1 MHRAE
6 NVVALPGTGFIYRT
20 NVPGQITAGTGAG
33 RLDVIKVFHDVL
45 DEVDRSD
52 YSRAE
57 TAQIVNLMCKYSFW
71 MLDMT
76 NTEYIHAL
84 LEGLHQV
91 FLRLSQ
97 EQISAFLDYKWKDAQ
112 EKNKKEAFMEFIRS
126 DRYAQLALYEE
137 RNNMYRYW
145 LLHGARKGNILT
157 RGIQCI
163 KDSGL
168 KYTLKLMMK
177 KMIGHGN

>member
-1 MHRAE
+1 
-6 NVVALPGTGFIYRT
+6 
-20 NVPGQITAGTGAG
+20 
-33 RLDVIKVFHDVL
+33 
-45 DEVDRSD
+45 
-52 YSRAE
+52 
-57 TAQIVNLMCKYSFW
+57 

-91 FLRLSQ
+91 FLRPSQ

>member
-1 MHRAE
+1 M
-6 NVVALPGTGFIYRT
+6 
-20 NVPGQITAGTGAG
+20 
-33 RLDVIKVFHDVL
+33 L

-126 DRYAQLALYEE
+126 DRYAQLHYMKSATICIVIGFFMVREREIFSPEE
-137 RNNMYRYW
+137 FNV
-145 LLHGARKGNILT
+145 
-157 RGIQCI
+157 
-163 KDSGL
+163 
-168 KYTLKLMMK
+168 
-177 KMIGHGN
+177 